1 LGQIDE
7 ERLGA
12 ERVAG
17 SCCGFVLQIRR
28 RSRIAS
34 AQAEASSIGRRGS
47 ITREVME
54 SRRPLA
60 IIRIMNTLSIP
71 HGAPS
76 PASSVSR
83 TVGEMLREWRQR
95 RRMSQ
100 LLLASEAEISTR
112 HLSFVE
118 SGRALPS
125 REMVMHLAERLDVPL
140 RARNALLVAA
150 GYAPM
155 FRERPLQDPQLDS
168 ARHAVELVLKGHEP
182 YPALAIDRH
191 WTIVASNAALAP
203 LVAGA
208 DPALLAQP
216 VNALRLS
223 LHPDGLAGA
232 IVNWHAWREHILARL
247 QRQID
252 VSGDATLAALRDELA
267 AYPAPPHADTQA
279 GNDDPAAA
287 AMNQIAVPLRMRT
300 PLGLLSFFS
309 TTTVFGTPVDVTL
322 SELAI
327 EAFFPADTPTAE
339 ALRAYAAS
347 V

>member
-1 LGQIDE
+1 
-7 ERLGA
+7 
-12 ERVAG
+12 
-17 SCCGFVLQIRR
+17 
-28 RSRIAS
+28 
-34 AQAEASSIGRRGS
+34 
-47 ITREVME
+47 
-54 SRRPLA
+54 
-60 IIRIMNTLSIP
+60 
-71 HGAPS
+71 
-76 PASSVSR
+76 
-83 TVGEMLREWRQR
+83 MLREWRQR

-125 REMVMHLAERLDVPL
+125 REMVMHLAERLEVPL

-155 FRERPLQDPQLDS
+155 FRERPLDDPQLDS
-168 ARHAVELVLKGHEP
+168 ARHAIELVLKGHEP

-191 WTIVASNAALAP
+191 WTIVAANAALAP

-208 DPALLAQP
+208 DPKLLAPP

-223 LHPDGLAGA
+223 LHPDGLAGS

-252 VSGDATLAALRDELA
+252 VSGNATLAALREELA
-267 AYPAPPHADTQA
+267 AYATPPHADATA
-279 GNDDPAAA
+279 NDDPAAA
-287 AMNQIAVPLRMRT
+287 AMSQIAVPLRMRT

-327 EAFFPADTPTAE
+327 EAFFPADAATAE
-339 ALRAYAAS
+339 ALRAYAAKENAQA
-347 V
+347 